1 MGGYCHS
8 HGFHPVG
15 PGHDSKNC
23 NWKTSKHNV
32 DATWSNRMGSCTNWP
47 ATIQV
52 AIEQQDHALWKGMTA
67 PTN

>member
-15 PGHDSKNC
+15 ANHDSKNC
-23 NWKTSKHNV
+23 NWKTTKLNNN
-32 DATWSNRMGSCTNWP
+32 ATWNNRMGSSTYWP
-47 ATIQV
+47 AVIRV
-52 AIEQQDHALWKGMTA
+52 AIEQKDHALWKGKSA